1 MPPSKRRGLRNPYIC
16 LCTYFNSIK
25 SNTACT
31 QVPVPPAWRLSLNQS
46 KSYIQPKTAFFFF
59 FFPESLEKGP
69 SSCPEQGCLGNTEN
83 GASWQWLEQ
92 SLHEQQLSFRISR
105 TFKGPGRGVSSK
117 RQRHALLKSSRLQLP
132 KLASLARQ
140 EQRAEKPAPM
150 ALTSHRTEANAKQ
163 CLH

>member
-59 FFPESLEKGP
+59 FSWITGE
-69 SSCPEQGCLGNTEN
+69 
-83 GASWQWLEQ
+83 GAFILSWARLFRKHWEWCQLAVTGA
-92 SLHEQQLSFRISR
+92 QQFSFRISR